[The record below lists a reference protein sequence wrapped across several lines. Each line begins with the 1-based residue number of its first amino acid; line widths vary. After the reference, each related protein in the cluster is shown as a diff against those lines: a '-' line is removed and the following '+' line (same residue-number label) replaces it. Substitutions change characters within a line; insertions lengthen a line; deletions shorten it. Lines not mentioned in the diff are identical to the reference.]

1 MGLLLPR
8 QSHSSMAKVL
18 IVLAW
23 AGLATCAPQRFTST
37 RNLQGGLSSS
47 DIVSSVL
54 SGLDIQGAV
63 ASALRGQGVGGGAV
77 STFSSQPV
85 TTVARPAV
93 VTFRSQPITTVSRP
107 ALTTVSRPA
116 LTTVSRP
123 AISSFATPINTVT
136 TVTRPVSVS
145 FSSQGSGRNT
155 DSIVNNVLTALNPQI
170 QRAIAN
176 ALRSSTTSSSS
187 SSSFDSSLSSTSS
200 NSFNGQ
206 SSFSNS
212 VGSSSSSGLDESSLV
227 QQIIV
232 MLTPSISQSVAA
244 ALAGQTVNQQTVTN
258 NFVSTTQSLDRNSIA
273 MKVMDA

>member
-116 LTTVSRP
+116 VTTVSRP

-212 VGSSSSSGLDESSLV
+212 VGSSSSGLDESSLV

-273 MKVMDA
+273 TKVMDA

>member
-85 TTVARPAV
+85 TTVARPA
-93 VTFRSQPITTVSRP
+93 
-107 ALTTVSRPA
+107 

-123 AISSFATPINTVT
+123 AISTFATPINTVT

-176 ALRSSTTSSSS
+176 ALRSSTTSSSFD
-187 SSSFDSSLSSTSS
+187 SSFDSSLSSTSS

-273 MKVMDA
+273 TKVM